1 MSGLHIG
8 PVRLANNLVL
18 APMAG
23 ISDRPFRELCRHYG
37 AGMAVAEMLTS
48 DTRLW
53 HSRKSSLRLVDHS
66 DAEPRAIQIA
76 GSEPEQMAIAART
89 CTEMGA
95 QIIDINMGC
104 PVKKVCNKAAGSAL
118 LKDELL
124 VADILRATVAATE
137 VPVTLK
143 IRTGW
148 DADNKNALHI
158 ARIAEQEG
166 IQALSIHGRTRADRF
181 NGHAEYDTIAAV
193 KQASGIPVLANGDI
207 NNPEKARFVLQHTR
221 ADGLL
226 IGRASQGRPWIFR
239 EIQHYLSTG
248 ERLPPITLGE
258 MQETLTQHLARMYA
272 FYGPV
277 MGVRI
282 ARKHLAWYLQSL
294 PGAREFRTLFNSY
307 NCADLQQQAIGLF
320 FARLQAQG
328 IEHAA

>member
-76 GSEPEQMAIAART
+76 GSEPEQMAIAARA

-207 NNPEKARFVLQHTR
+207 NSPEKARFVLQHTG

-239 EIQHYLSTG
+239 EIQHYLNTG

-258 MQETLTQHLARMYA
+258 MQKTLTQHLARMYA

-307 NCADLQQQAIGLF
+307 DCTDLQQQAIGLF
-320 FARLQAQG
+320 FARLQALG
-328 IEHAA
+328 LEHAA

>member
-1 MSGLHIG
+1 MSSLSIG
-8 PVRLANNLVL
+8 PVQLANNLVL

-37 AGMAVAEMLTS
+37 AGMAMAEMLTS
-48 DTRLW
+48 DTSLW
-53 HSRKSSLRLVDHS
+53 HSRKSSLRLIDEN

-76 GSEPEQMAIAART
+76 GSEPEQMAAAARG
-89 CTEMGA
+89 CAEMGA

-124 VADILRATVAATE
+124 VAEILRATVTAVS

-148 DADNKNALHI
+148 DADNKNALQI

-166 IQALSIHGRTRADRF
+166 IQALAIHGRTRADRF
-181 NGHAEYDTIAAV
+181 NGEAEYDTIAAV
-193 KQASGIPVLANGDI
+193 KQAAGIPVLANGDI
-207 NNPEKARFVLQHTR
+207 NSPEKARLVLEHTR

-239 EIQHYLSTG
+239 EIGHYLSTG
-248 ERLPPITLGE
+248 DLLPPVTLSE
-258 MQETLTQHLARMYA
+258 MQETLTQHFVRMYA

-282 ARKHLAWYLQSL
+282 ARKHLAWYLLPL

-307 NCADLQQQAIGLF
+307 DCADLQLQGIESF
-320 FARLQAQG
+320 FARLQALG